1 MLKLRACGLGL
12 QVQERMKS
20 MYNKFMDL
28 RIKTKL
34 IIAFSI
40 ILVIFLGVAGTQLY
54 TAQQCMNRF
63 TVTYNEYAS
72 PAQDVAKAYAY
83 LNKATAQVEEV
94 DLLTE
99 KEDILNAAKHAQESL
114 EQAKALAGEVGA
126 AIKDEDIV
134 TLFNAAKKDFDVY
147 AVLVEG
153 IVSPIL
159 AGEEVDV
166 DVTALEVAMEAT
178 EASMLKLDNAL
189 LTGSDREQADT
200 IASQNRAMTILLVVI
215 FVMVVFGVT
224 MAIVIIRSIRIPLQ
238 EMEEVADKLAI
249 GDVDVEVKKHHDD
262 EIGRVADSMTAMIAN
277 IKKQTEAAQQMAAGN
292 LTYEMVPASDK
303 DVLGHALKKIF
314 DDNNRALLNMK
325 EAASQVSSGS
335 EQVAAASQA
344 LAQGSTEQA
353 SSIEEITASINEIA
367 AMTRTNA
374 EDAGKANRI
383 VVEAKQGA
391 LSGSEHMRDMMEAM
405 SDINTASENISKII
419 KVIDD
424 IAFQTNILALN
435 AAVEAARAGQHGK
448 GFAVV
453 AEEVRNLA
461 GKSAQAASETAEL
474 IEDSIRKVGKGS
486 KIAED
491 TAEALEKIVEAIDH
505 IVGLTEASAKAS
517 NAQATAT
524 TQVDQ
529 ALMQVSTVVQTNSS
543 TSEQCAAA
551 SQELSAQAIRLLEMI
566 GYYKLKGD
574 DSNPAA
580 GYYSAAAPERR
591 TEATSAYIEEKP
603 VPMISLDD
611 GFGKY

>member
-1 MLKLRACGLGL
+1 MYKKFMNLGIKLKLMFSFG
-12 QVQERMKS
+12 
-20 MYNKFMDL
+20 
-28 RIKTKL
+28 
-34 IIAFSI
+34 IIMI
-40 ILVIFLGVAGTQLY
+40 MFLGVALVQVY
-54 TAQQCMNRF
+54 TANQTTDKF
-63 TVTYNEYAS
+63 TEAYNEYAA
-72 PAQDVAKAYAY
+72 PAQDVAKAYAF
-83 LNKATAQVEEV
+83 LNKATAQMEEV
-94 DLLTE
+94 RILE
-99 KEDILNAAKHAQESL
+99 KSDEILEAAKHAENSL
-114 EQAKALAGEVGA
+114 SQAKNLAAAVGA
-126 AIKDEDIV
+126 AIKDEEIV
-134 TLFNAAKKDFDVY
+134 TLFNAAKADFDVY
-147 AVLVEG
+147 AKIVEG
-153 IVSPIL
+153 ILAPIL
-159 AGEEVDV
+159 SGQNVQNVEFDV
-166 DVTALEVAMEAT
+166 AVLDKAMEDV
-178 EASMLKLDNAL
+178 EVSMLELDAAL
-189 LTGSDREQADT
+189 LAGSDRTQLET
-200 IASQNRAMTILLVVI
+200 IAHQKMTSNGSLISLVI
-215 FVMVVFGVT
+215 MVVLIVT
-224 MAIVIIRSIRIPLQ
+224 SATIIIRSIRVPLQ
-238 EMEEVADKLAI
+238 EIEQVADKIAL
-249 GDVDVEVKKHHDD
+249 GDIEVEVKKHFND
-262 EIGRVADSMTAMIAN
+262 EIGSLADSMIAMVAN

-292 LTYEMVPASDK
+292 LTYEMVPASDR

-314 DDNNRALLNMK
+314 DDNNHALINMK

-383 VVEAKQGA
+383 VIEAKEGA

-486 KIAED
+486 KIAEE

-574 DSNPAA
+574 DDNNSGS
-580 GYYSAAAPERR
+580 GYYSAAAPARKPE
-591 TEATSAYIEEKP
+591 TATSYIEEKP

>member
-1 MLKLRACGLGL
+1 
-12 QVQERMKS
+12 
-20 MYNKFMDL
+20 MYKKFMDL

-34 IIAFSI
+34 IIAFSV
-40 ILVIFLGVAGTQLY
+40 ILVLFLGVAGTQLY
-54 TAQQCMNRF
+54 TAQQCMERF
-63 TVTYNEYAS
+63 TVAYNEYAS

-83 LNKATAQVEEV
+83 LNKATAQIEEV
-94 DLLTE
+94 DILTE
-99 KEDILNAAKHAQESL
+99 STDIMNAAKHAQESL
-114 EQAKALAGEVGA
+114 EQAKSLAGEVGA
-126 AIKDEDIV
+126 AIKNEDIV
-134 TLFNAAKKDFDVY
+134 NLFNAAKKDFDVY
-147 AVLVEG
+147 AALVDE
-153 IVSPIL
+153 IVTPIL
-159 AGEEVDV
+159 AGKDVDV
-166 DVTALEVAMEAT
+166 DVDALDVAMAAT
-178 EASMLKLDNAL
+178 EESMLKLDNAL
-189 LTGSDREQADT
+189 LTGSDKEQEDIIAD
-200 IASQNRAMTILLVVI
+200 QNRTMTVLLVI
-215 FVMVVFGVT
+215 ILAVVAFGVT
-224 MAIVIIRSIRIPLQ
+224 MAIIIIRSIRIPLQ
-238 EMEEVADKLAI
+238 EMEEIADKLSI
-249 GDVDVEVKKHHDD
+249 GDIGVAVKKHHDD
-262 EIGRVADSMTAMIAN
+262 EIGRVADSMAAMIAN

-303 DVLGHALKKIF
+303 DVLGYALKKIF
-314 DDNNRALLNMK
+314 DDNNHALINMK

-353 SSIEEITASINEIA
+353 SSIQEITASINEIA
-367 AMTRTNA
+367 VMTKKNA
-374 EDAGKANRI
+374 EDAGQANRI
-383 VVEAKQGA
+383 VIDAKQGA
-391 LSGSEHMRDMMEAM
+391 LNGSEHMRDMMEAM
-405 SDINTASENISKII
+405 NDINTASENISKII

-486 KIAED
+486 KIAEE

-505 IVGLTEASAKAS
+505 IVNLTEASAKAS

-574 DSNPAA
+574 DDSNVGS
-580 GYYSAAAPERR
+580 GYYSTAAPARR
-591 TEATSAYIEEKP
+591 TEAATSYIEEKP

>member
-1 MLKLRACGLGL
+1 
-12 QVQERMKS
+12 
-20 MYNKFMDL
+20 MYKKFMDL
-28 RIKTKL
+28 KIKTKL
-34 IIAFSI
+34 IVVFSA
-40 ILVIFLGVAGTQLY
+40 ILVIFLGVAGAQLY
-54 TAQQCMNRF
+54 TAQMCMENF
-63 TVTYNEYAS
+63 STAHKEYAA

-83 LNKATAQVEEV
+83 LNKATAQIEEV

-99 KEDILNAAKHAQESL
+99 SADIVNAAKHAQESL
-114 EQAKALAGEVGA
+114 EQAKSLAGEVGA
-126 AIKDEDIV
+126 AIKNETIV
-134 TLFNAAKKDFDVY
+134 NLFNAAKKDFDAY
-147 AVLVEG
+147 AKLVEG
-153 IVSPIL
+153 IVTPIL
-159 AGEEVDV
+159 AGGEVDI
-166 DVTALEVAMEAT
+166 DIDALDAAMAAT
-178 EASMLKLDNAL
+178 EESMLKLDNAL
-189 LTGSDREQADT
+189 LTGSDSA
-200 IASQNRAMTILLVVI
+200 QNSIIENQNKTMLSLFII
-215 FVMVVFGVT
+215 IIVMMIFGVM
-224 MAIVIIRSIRIPLQ
+224 MAITIIRSIRIPLQ

-249 GDVDVEVKKHHDD
+249 GDVEVEVKKHYDD

-292 LTYEMVPASDK
+292 LTYEMVPASNK

-314 DDNNRALLNMK
+314 DDNNHALINMK

-367 AMTRTNA
+367 VMTKTNA

-383 VVEAKQGA
+383 VIEAKQGA
-391 LSGSEHMRDMMEAM
+391 LNGSEHMRDMMEAM

-486 KIAED
+486 KIAEE

-505 IVGLTEASAKAS
+505 IVNLTEASAKAS
-517 NAQATAT
+517 NAQASAT

-574 DSNPAA
+574 DTNNAS
-580 GYYSAAAPERR
+580 GYYSSATPVRKPEP
-591 TEATSAYIEEKP
+591 AVNYIEEKP

>member
-1 MLKLRACGLGL
+1 
-12 QVQERMKS
+12 
-20 MYNKFMDL
+20 MYKKFMDL
-28 RIKTKL
+28 SIKYKL
-34 IIAFSI
+34 MFSFGI
-40 ILVIFLGVAGTQLY
+40 ILIIFLGISGSQVYIGRQSINQF
-54 TAQQCMNRF
+54 TAA
-63 TVTYNEYAS
+63 YNEYAS

-94 DLLTE
+94 HLLTDNAE
-99 KEDILNAAKHAQESL
+99 VMAAAKHAQESL
-114 EQAKALAGEVGA
+114 NQAKELAGAVGA
-126 AIKDEDIV
+126 AIKDEEIV
-134 TLFNAAKKDFDVY
+134 NLFNNAKVDFDAY
-147 AVLVEG
+147 ASLVEG
-153 IVSPIL
+153 IINPVL
-159 AGEEVDV
+159 AGQAGGEVTV
-166 DVTALEVAMEAT
+166 DTAALDAAMAAT
-178 EASMLKLDNAL
+178 EESMLKLDSAL
-189 LTGSDREQADT
+189 LAGSDREQQET
-200 IASQNRAMTILLVVI
+200 IDHQNFTSNGTVISLVV
-215 FVMVVFGVT
+215 VVILISVSVT
-224 MAIVIIRSIRIPLQ
+224 IIVRAIRVPLH
-238 EMEEVADKLAI
+238 EIEEVANKLAQ
-249 GDVDVEVKKHHDD
+249 GDIEVEVKKHFND
-262 EIGRVADSMTAMIAN
+262 EVGSLADSMTAMVAN

-314 DDNNRALLNMK
+314 DDNNHALINMK

-353 SSIEEITASINEIA
+353 SSIQEITASINEIA
-367 AMTRTNA
+367 VMTKKNA
-374 EDAGKANRI
+374 EDAGQANRI
-383 VVEAKQGA
+383 VIDAKQGA
-391 LSGSEHMRDMMEAM
+391 LNGSEHMRDMMEAM

-486 KIAED
+486 KIAEE

-505 IVGLTEASAKAS
+505 IVNLTEASAKAS

-574 DSNPAA
+574 DDSNVGA
-580 GYYSAAAPERR
+580 GYYSAAAPVRK
-591 TEATSAYIEEKP
+591 TEAATSYIEEKP

>member
-1 MLKLRACGLGL
+1 
-12 QVQERMKS
+12 
-20 MYNKFMDL
+20 MYKKFMDL

-34 IIAFSI
+34 IIVFSI
-40 ILVIFLGVAGTQLY
+40 ILVIFLGVAGSQLY
-54 TAQQCMNRF
+54 TAQRCMERF
-63 TVTYNEYAS
+63 VAAYNEYAS

-94 DLLTE
+94 HLMGE
-99 KEDILNAAKHAQESL
+99 HGEPAEVVEAAKQTQESL
-114 EQAKALAGEVGA
+114 NQAKTLAATVGA
-126 AIKDEDIV
+126 AIKDENVIA
-134 TLFNAAKKDFDVY
+134 LFNAAKVDFDAY
-147 AVLVEG
+147 ASLVEG
-153 IVSPIL
+153 IINPVLTGQTDHVDIDV
-159 AGEEVDV
+159 EVLD
-166 DVTALEVAMEAT
+166 AAMAAT
-178 EASMLKLDNAL
+178 EESMLLLDNAL
-189 LTGSDREQADT
+189 LTGSDNEQADI
-200 IASQNRAMTILLVVI
+200 IADENRTMTVLLIVI
-215 FVMVVFGVT
+215 IVMAGFGVA
-224 MAIVIIRSIRIPLQ
+224 MAIIIIRSIRIPLQ
-238 EMEEVADKLAI
+238 EMEEVADKLAM
-249 GDVDVEVKKHHDD
+249 GDVDVVVKKHNAD

-277 IKKQTEAAQQMAAGN
+277 IRKQTEAAQQMAAGN

-303 DVLGHALKKIF
+303 DVLGYALKKIF
-314 DDNNRALLNMK
+314 DDNNHALINMK

-353 SSIEEITASINEIA
+353 SSIEEITASIDEIA
-367 AMTRTNA
+367 VMTKTNA

-383 VVEAKQGA
+383 VVEAKEGA
-391 LSGSEHMRDMMEAM
+391 LAGSEHMRDMMEAM

-486 KIAED
+486 KIAQE

-505 IVGLTEASAKAS
+505 IVNLTEASAKAS

-524 TQVDQ
+524 AQVDQ

-574 DSNPAA
+574 DGASTA
-580 GYYSAAAPERR
+580 GYYSSVAPAAKSEVK
-591 TEATSAYIEEKP
+591 TAYIEEKP

>member
-1 MLKLRACGLGL
+1 
-12 QVQERMKS
+12 
-20 MYNKFMDL
+20 MYRKFMDL
-28 RIKTKL
+28 SIKYKLMFSFGIIL
-34 IIAFSI
+34 IIFVGISGAQVF
-40 ILVIFLGVAGTQLY
+40 
-54 TAQQCMNRF
+54 TARQSMDRF
-63 TVTYNEYAS
+63 AAAYNEYAS

-94 DLLTE
+94 HLLT
-99 KEDILNAAKHAQESL
+99 DSADVMAAAKHAQESL
-114 EQAKALAGEVGA
+114 NRAKDLAAAVGG
-126 AIKDEDIV
+126 AIKDEDVIN
-134 TLFNAAKKDFDVY
+134 LFNAAKKDFDAY
-147 AVLVEG
+147 AALVEG
-153 IVSPIL
+153 IINPVLSGQVG
-159 AGEEVDV
+159 GEVEVDV
-166 DVTALEVAMEAT
+166 ETLDVAMAAT
-178 EASMLKLDNAL
+178 EESMLRLDEAL
-189 LTGSDREQADT
+189 LTGSDREQTET
-200 IASQNRAMTILLVVI
+200 IEHQNMTSNVTVIALVV
-215 FVMVVFGVT
+215 
-224 MAIVIIRSIRIPLQ
+224 VIILIAVSATTIVRAIRIPVS
-238 EMEEVADKLAI
+238 EIEEVANRLAQ
-249 GDVDVEVKKHHDD
+249 GDVEVEVKKHFND
-262 EIGRVADSMTAMIAN
+262 EVGSLADSMVAMVAN

-292 LTYEMVPASDK
+292 LTYEMVPASGK

-314 DDNNRALLNMK
+314 DDNNHALISMK

-383 VVEAKQGA
+383 VIEAKEGA

-486 KIAED
+486 KIAEE

-505 IVGLTEASAKAS
+505 IAGLTEASAKAS

-566 GYYKLKGD
+566 GHYKLKGE
-574 DSNPAA
+574 DSAPAS
-580 GYYSAAAPERR
+580 GYYSAAAPARKP
-591 TEATSAYIEEKP
+591 EAAASYIEEKP

>member
-1 MLKLRACGLGL
+1 
-12 QVQERMKS
+12 
-20 MYNKFMDL
+20 MYKKFMDL
-28 RIKTKL
+28 RIKVKL
-34 IIAFSI
+34 IIVFCM
-40 ILVIFLGVAGTQLY
+40 ILVIFLGVAGAQLY

-63 TVTYNEYAS
+63 TVAHNEYAA

-94 DLLTE
+94 HLLTDGAE
-99 KEDILNAAKHAQESL
+99 VLEAAKHAQESL
-114 EQAKALAGEVGA
+114 NQAKTLAGAVGA
-126 AIKDEDIV
+126 AIKDKDV
-134 TLFNAAKKDFDVY
+134 VALFNAAKVDFDAY
-147 AVLVEG
+147 AALVESIINPVLMG
-153 IVSPIL
+153 H
-159 AGEEVDV
+159 AEDADV
-166 DVTALEVAMEAT
+166 NVVALEAAMSKT
-178 EASMLKLDNAL
+178 EESMLKLDSAL
-189 LTGSDREQADT
+189 LAGSDGEQEKIIAD
-200 IASQNRAMTILLVVI
+200 QNKTMTILLI
-215 FVMVVFGVT
+215 IIIVMVLYGVA
-224 MAIVIIRSIRIPLQ
+224 MAVVIIRSIRIPLQ
-238 EMEEVADKLAI
+238 EMEEVADKLAL
-249 GDVDVEVKKHHDD
+249 GDIEVEVKKHHDD

-314 DDNNRALLNMK
+314 DDNNHALINMK

-367 AMTRTNA
+367 VMTRTNA

-383 VVEAKQGA
+383 VIEAKEGA

-405 SDINTASENISKII
+405 NDINTASENISKII

-486 KIAED
+486 KIAEE

-505 IVGLTEASAKAS
+505 IVNLTEASAKAS

-574 DSNPAA
+574 DSNVAS
-580 GYYSAAAPERR
+580 GYYSTATPTRKPEA
-591 TEATSAYIEEKP
+591 ATSYIEEKP

>member
-1 MLKLRACGLGL
+1 
-12 QVQERMKS
+12 
-20 MYNKFMDL
+20 MYKKFMDL
-28 RIKTKL
+28 SIKYKL
-34 IIAFSI
+34 MFSFGI
-40 ILVIFLGVAGTQLY
+40 ILIIFLGISGSQVYIGRQSINQF
-54 TAQQCMNRF
+54 TAAH
-63 TVTYNEYAS
+63 NEYAA

-94 DLLTE
+94 KLLTDAAE
-99 KEDILNAAKHAQESL
+99 AMTAAKHAQESL
-114 EQAKALAGEVGA
+114 NHAKELAKSVGE
-126 AIKDEDIV
+126 AIKDKDLID
-134 TLFNAAKKDFDVY
+134 LFNAAKVDFDAY
-147 AVLVEG
+147 ASLVEG
-153 IVSPIL
+153 ILAPVL
-159 AGEEVDV
+159 AGGESKVDAA
-166 DVTALEVAMEAT
+166 ALDAAMAAT
-178 EASMLKLDNAL
+178 EESMLKLDAAL
-189 LTGSDREQADT
+189 LAGSDKAQQET
-200 IASQNRAMTILLVVI
+200 IDHQNFTSNGTVVSLVIVVI
-215 FVMVVFGVT
+215 LISVSVT
-224 MAIVIIRSIRIPLQ
+224 IIVRAIRVPLN
-238 EMEEVADKLAI
+238 EIEEVANKLAK
-249 GDVDVEVKKHHDD
+249 GDIEVEVKKHFDD
-262 EIGRVADSMTAMIAN
+262 EVGSLADSMIAMIAN

-314 DDNNRALLNMK
+314 DDNNRALINMK

-353 SSIEEITASINEIA
+353 SSIQEITASINEIA
-367 AMTRTNA
+367 VMTRTNA

-383 VVEAKQGA
+383 VLDAKEGA
-391 LSGSEHMRDMMEAM
+391 LSGSAHMRDMMEAM

-474 IEDSIRKVGKGS
+474 IEDSIHKVGKGS
-486 KIAED
+486 KIAEE

-566 GYYKLKGD
+566 GYYKLKD
-574 DSNPAA
+574 DDTNVAS
-580 GYYSAAAPERR
+580 GYYSAAATARKP
-591 TEATSAYIEEKP
+591 EATSYIEEKP

>member
-1 MLKLRACGLGL
+1 
-12 QVQERMKS
+12 
-20 MYNKFMDL
+20 MYKRFMDL
-28 RIKTKL
+28 PIKTKL
-34 IIAFSI
+34 IIVFCT

-54 TAQQCMNRF
+54 TAQQCMERF
-63 TVTYNEYAS
+63 TAAYNEYAS

-94 DLLTE
+94 HLLSE
-99 KEDILNAAKHAQESL
+99 HGDMAEVIEAAQHAQDSL
-114 EQAKALAGEVGA
+114 NQAKALAGAVGT
-126 AIKDEDIV
+126 AIRDENVIA
-134 TLFNAAKKDFDVY
+134 LFNDAKVDFDAY
-147 AVLVEG
+147 ATLVEG
-153 IVSPIL
+153 IVGPVLSGQS
-159 AGEEVDV
+159 ADGVEVNV
-166 DVTALEVAMEAT
+166 AALDAAMATT
-178 EASMLKLDNAL
+178 EASMLLLDNAL
-189 LTGSDREQADT
+189 LTGSDKEQTD
-200 IASQNRAMTILLVVI
+200 IIENQNKTMIVLLVI
-215 FVMVVFGVT
+215 ILVMSIFGVV
-224 MAIVIIRSIRIPLQ
+224 MAITIIRSIRIPLQ
-238 EMEEVADKLAI
+238 EIEAIADKIAI
-249 GDVDVEVKKHHDD
+249 GDIDIEVKKHYDD
-262 EIGRVADSMTAMIAN
+262 EIGKVSDSMVAMVAN
-277 IKKQTEAAQQMAAGN
+277 IKKQTEAAQQMAMGN
-292 LTYEMVPASDK
+292 LTYEMVPASEK

-314 DDNNRALLNMK
+314 DDNNHALINMK

-367 AMTRTNA
+367 VMTRTNA

-383 VVEAKQGA
+383 VIEAKQGA
-391 LSGSEHMRDMMEAM
+391 LNGSEHMRDMMEAM
-405 SDINTASENISKII
+405 NDINTASENISKII

-486 KIAED
+486 KIAEE

-505 IVGLTEASAKAS
+505 IVNLTEASAKAS

-574 DSNPAA
+574 DDNNSGS
-580 GYYSAAAPERR
+580 GYYSAAAPARR
-591 TEATSAYIEEKP
+591 TEATTTYIEEKP

>member
-1 MLKLRACGLGL
+1 
-12 QVQERMKS
+12 
-20 MYNKFMDL
+20 MYKKFMDL
-28 RIKTKL
+28 RIKVKL
-34 IIAFSI
+34 IIVFSA

-63 TVTYNEYAS
+63 TTAYNEYAS

-83 LNKATAQVEEV
+83 LNKATAQIEEV

-99 KEDILNAAKHAQESL
+99 SSDIVNAAKHAQESL
-114 EQAKALAGEVGA
+114 EQAKSLAGEVGA
-126 AIKDEDIV
+126 AIKDEEIV
-134 TLFNAAKKDFDVY
+134 NLFNAAKKDFDAYVT
-147 AVLVEG
+147 VVDG
-153 IVSPIL
+153 IITPIL
-159 AGEEVDV
+159 AGNEVDV
-166 DVTALEVAMEAT
+166 DVEAMDAAMAAT
-178 EASMLKLDNAL
+178 EASMLKLDSAL
-189 LTGSDREQADT
+189 LTASDQEQLDIVAD
-200 IASQNRAMTILLVVI
+200 QNQTMKILLVI
-215 FVMVVFGVT
+215 ILAMLLFGVA
-224 MAIVIIRSIRIPLQ
+224 MAIIIIRSIRIPLQ
-238 EMEEVADKLAI
+238 EMEEVADKLAM
-249 GDVDVEVKKHHDD
+249 GDIDVVVKKHNAD

-303 DVLGHALKKIF
+303 DVLGYALKKIF
-314 DDNNRALLNMK
+314 DDNNHALINMK

-367 AMTRTNA
+367 VMTRTNA

-383 VVEAKQGA
+383 VIEAKEGA
-391 LSGSEHMRDMMEAM
+391 LAGSEHMRDMMEAM
-405 SDINTASENISKII
+405 NDINTASENISKII

-486 KIAED
+486 KIAEE

-574 DSNPAA
+574 DSNQAS
-580 GYYSAAAPERR
+580 GYYSAAAPARR
-591 TEATSAYIEEKP
+591 TEAATSYIEEKP

>member
-1 MLKLRACGLGL
+1 
-12 QVQERMKS
+12 
-20 MYNKFMDL
+20 MYKKFMDL

-34 IIAFSI
+34 IIVFSI
-40 ILVIFLGVAGTQLY
+40 ILVIFLGVAGAQLY
-54 TAQQCMNRF
+54 TAQKCMEEF
-63 TVTYNEYAS
+63 SAAHNEYAA

-94 DLLTE
+94 DLLTNAA
-99 KEDILNAAKHAQESL
+99 DIVNAAKHAQESL

-126 AIKDEDIV
+126 AIKNEDIV
-134 TLFNAAKKDFDVY
+134 NLFNAAKKDFDAYVT
-147 AVLVEG
+147 VVDG
-153 IVSPIL
+153 IINPIL
-159 AGEEVDV
+159 AGGEVDV
-166 DVTALEVAMEAT
+166 DVQGLEAAMAAT
-178 EASMLKLDNAL
+178 EESMLKLDNAL
-189 LTGSDREQADT
+189 LSGSDNAQVYIIEN
-200 IASQNRAMTILLVVI
+200 QNKTMMSLFVIIIIMVI
-215 FVMVVFGVT
+215 FGVS
-224 MAIVIIRSIRIPLQ
+224 MAIIIIRSIRIPLQ
-238 EMEEVADKLAI
+238 EMEEIADKLAT
-249 GDVDVEVKKHHDD
+249 GDIDVIVMKHNDD

-292 LTYEMVPASDK
+292 LTYEVVPASDK
-303 DVLGHALKKIF
+303 DVLGYALKKIF
-314 DDNNRALLNMK
+314 DDNNHALINMK

-367 AMTRTNA
+367 VMTKTNA
-374 EDAGKANRI
+374 EDAGRANRI
-383 VVEAKQGA
+383 VIEAKQGA
-391 LSGSEHMRDMMEAM
+391 LNGSEHMRDMMIAM

-486 KIAED
+486 KIAEE

-505 IVGLTEASAKAS
+505 IVNLTEASAKAS

-574 DSNPAA
+574 DDNNVAS
-580 GYYSAAAPERR
+580 GYYSAAPVRRPEP
-591 TEATSAYIEEKP
+591 ATSYIEEKP

>member
-1 MLKLRACGLGL
+1 
-12 QVQERMKS
+12 
-20 MYNKFMDL
+20 MYKKFMDL

-34 IIAFSI
+34 IIVFSA
-40 ILVIFLGVAGTQLY
+40 ILVIFMGVAFAQLY
-54 TAQQCMNRF
+54 TAQSCMEDF
-63 TVTYNEYAS
+63 TTAHNEYAA

-83 LNKATAQVEEV
+83 LNKATAQIEEV

-99 KEDILNAAKHAQESL
+99 SADIVNAAKEAQESL
-114 EQAKALAGEVGA
+114 EQAKALAGAVGA
-126 AIKDEDIV
+126 AVKNEEIV
-134 TLFNAAKKDFDVY
+134 NLFNAAKKDFDAY
-147 AVLVEG
+147 AALVDG
-153 IVSPIL
+153 IVTPIL
-159 AGEEVDV
+159 AGNEADV
-166 DVTALEVAMEAT
+166 DVEALDAAMAAT
-178 EASMLKLDNAL
+178 EESMLKLDNAL
-189 LTGSDREQADT
+189 LTGSDNAQVDI
-200 IASQNRAMTILLVVI
+200 IASQNKTMSILFVIIIVMVI
-215 FVMVVFGVT
+215 FGVA
-224 MAIVIIRSIRIPLQ
+224 MAVTIIRSIRIPLQ
-238 EMEEVADKLAI
+238 EMEEIADKLAI
-249 GDVDVEVKKHHDD
+249 GDVDVEVKKHYED

-292 LTYEMVPASDK
+292 LTYEMVPASNK

-314 DDNNRALLNMK
+314 DDNNHALINMK

-367 AMTRTNA
+367 VMTRTNA

-383 VVEAKQGA
+383 VIEAKEGA

-405 SDINTASENISKII
+405 NDINTASENISKII

-486 KIAED
+486 KIAEE

-505 IVGLTEASAKAS
+505 IVNLTEASAKAS

-574 DSNPAA
+574 EENMGS
-580 GYYSAAAPERR
+580 GYYSAAAPARKPE
-591 TEATSAYIEEKP
+591 TTSYIEEKP

>member
-1 MLKLRACGLGL
+1 
-12 QVQERMKS
+12 
-20 MYNKFMDL
+20 MYKKFMNL
-28 RIKTKL
+28 SIKNKL
-34 IIAFSI
+34 ITVFSV
-40 ILVIFLGVAGTQLY
+40 ILVIFLGVAGAQLY
-54 TAQQCMNRF
+54 TAQMCMENF
-63 TVTYNEYAS
+63 TSAHKEYAA

-83 LNKATAQVEEV
+83 LNKATALVEEV
-94 DLLTE
+94 HMLGEHGDTAE
-99 KEDILNAAKHAQESL
+99 VVEAAKRAEESL
-114 EQAKALAGEVGA
+114 EQAKGLAAEVGA
-126 AIKDEDIV
+126 AIKDEKV
-134 TLFNAAKKDFDVY
+134 VALFNTAKKDFDAY
-147 AVLVEG
+147 AALVEG
-153 IVSPIL
+153 IIKPVI
-159 AGEEVDV
+159 AGQADGGIEVDIA
-166 DVTALEVAMEAT
+166 DLDAAMAIT
-178 EASMLKLDNAL
+178 EKSMLDLDNAL
-189 LTGSDREQADT
+189 LTGSDASQT
-200 IASQNRAMTILLVVI
+200 YIIASQNKTMLILLVIIIVMVI
-215 FVMVVFGVT
+215 FGVVT
-224 MAIVIIRSIRIPLQ
+224 ATTIVRTIRIPLQ
-238 EMEEVADKLAI
+238 EIEAVADKLAI
-249 GDVDVEVKKHHDD
+249 GDINVEVKKHYED
-262 EIGRVADSMTAMIAN
+262 EIGSLADSMVAMVAN
-277 IKKQTEAAQQMAAGN
+277 IKKQTEAAQQMAVGN

-314 DDNNRALLNMK
+314 DDNNHALINMK

-353 SSIEEITASINEIA
+353 SSIQEITASINEIA
-367 AMTRTNA
+367 VMTKTNA

-383 VVEAKQGA
+383 VIEAKQGA
-391 LSGSEHMRDMMEAM
+391 LNGSEHMRDMMEAM

-486 KIAED
+486 KIAEE
-491 TAEALEKIVEAIDH
+491 TAVALEKIVEAIDH
-505 IVGLTEASAKAS
+505 IVNLTEASAKAS

-566 GYYKLKGD
+566 GYYKLKGAD
-574 DSNPAA
+574 DSNVGS
-580 GYYSAAAPERR
+580 GYYSAAAPARKPEA
-591 TEATSAYIEEKP
+591 ATSYIEEKP

>member
-1 MLKLRACGLGL
+1 
-12 QVQERMKS
+12 
-20 MYNKFMDL
+20 MYKKFMDL
-28 RIKTKL
+28 RIKVKL
-34 IIAFSI
+34 IIVFSA
-40 ILVIFLGVAGTQLY
+40 ILVIFLGVAFTQLY
-54 TAQQCMNRF
+54 TAQQCMTRF
-63 TVTYNEYAS
+63 TVAYNEYAS

-83 LNKATAQVEEV
+83 LNKASAQIEEV
-94 DLLTE
+94 DLLTDPA
-99 KEDILNAAKHAQESL
+99 DIMNAAKHAQESL

-134 TLFNAAKKDFDVY
+134 NLFNAAKKDFDAYVTVVD
-147 AVLVEG
+147 A
-153 IVSPIL
+153 IITPIL
-159 AGEEVDV
+159 AGNEADV
-166 DVTALEVAMEAT
+166 DVEVLDAAMAAT
-178 EASMLKLDNAL
+178 EESMLKLDNAL
-189 LTGSDREQADT
+189 LTGSDTEQDDIIAD
-200 IASQNRAMTILLVVI
+200 QNKTMTSLLIVIVVMVI
-215 FVMVVFGVT
+215 FGVS
-224 MAIVIIRSIRIPLQ
+224 MAIIIIRSIRIPLQ
-238 EMEEVADKLAI
+238 EMEGIANKLAM
-249 GDVDVEVKKHHDD
+249 GDIDVVVKKHNED

-292 LTYEMVPASDK
+292 LTYEMIPASDK
-303 DVLGHALKKIF
+303 DVLGYALKKIF
-314 DDNNRALLNMK
+314 DDNNHALINMK

-367 AMTRTNA
+367 VMTRTNA

-383 VVEAKQGA
+383 VIEAKEGA
-391 LSGSEHMRDMMEAM
+391 LSGSERMRDMMEAM
-405 SDINTASENISKII
+405 NDINTASENISKII

-486 KIAED
+486 KIAEE
-491 TAEALEKIVEAIDH
+491 TAVALEKIVEAIDH
-505 IVGLTEASAKAS
+505 IVNLTEASAKAS

-574 DSNPAA
+574 DNNTPS
-580 GYYSAAAPERR
+580 GYYSAAPARR
-591 TEATSAYIEEKP
+591 VEAAASYIEEKP